1 MRGIPPQT
9 GVLLRFGASAHYLF
23 TLIELLIVI
32 AIIAIRNDVQDRED
46 GRT

>member
-1 MRGIPPQT
+1 MRHTQDSFSDAG
-9 GVLLRFGASAHYLF
+9 RSSHYRF

>member
-1 MRGIPPQT
+1 MRGIRHRQES
-9 GVLLRFGASAHYLF
+9 FSDSGASAHYLF
-23 TLIELLIVI
+23 TLIEPLIVI